1 MKKTFCRYCE
11 IMKFDNAVWVFR
23 RTFWHFL
30 TFAGAVLLAW
40 LLLAPR
46 DAPAGRVF
54 LWPGQAVSV
63 QYGGVALPV
72 ENKALARDVRRLIN
86 SLRYDD
92 LQDIYPSLG
101 QWPHRV
107 AELGQSQPLI
117 SFQAGDYVLG
127 LFQTQRPQALLAKTD
142 GQGRAVWRD
151 FYRTERTALLQQ
163 LLDLAEKIRAQGPAA
178 LAD

>member
-1 MKKTFCRYCE
+1 M
-11 IMKFDNAVWVFR
+11 AA
-23 RTFWHFL
+23 
-30 TFAGAVLLAW
+30 AGA
-40 LLLAPR
+40 R
-46 DAPAGRVF
+46 EAPAGRVF